1 MKTAGKL
8 ASGWLLTLGFMFM
21 TLSVSA
27 LFNKIAIENAS
38 RRLPIDFEQ
47 ELDYPNATYPD
58 DNSIIGGL
66 VFGVP
71 TLVLGGWL
79 AFGLY
84 RDSKQ
89 EKKMIDQQVSDRL
102 QSIFYQMLTENN
114 GRVTVLKF
122 AMQSQLPAAV
132 AREYLDEKAQ
142 EFHANFKVSDDGA
155 ISYHFDV

>member
-27 LFNKIAIENAS
+27 LFNKIALENAS
-38 RRLPIDFEQ
+38 RRLPVGFEP

-58 DNSIIGGL
+58 DNTVVGGL

-84 RDSKQ
+84 RDSQQ
-89 EKKMIDQQVSDRL
+89 EKKMINQEVSDRL
-102 QSIFYQMLTENN
+102 
-114 GRVTVLKF
+114 
-122 AMQSQLPAAV
+122 
-132 AREYLDEKAQ
+132 
-142 EFHANFKVSDDGA
+142 A
-155 ISYHFDV
+155 ISFLSNAD